1 MKEPTF
7 SGRQL
12 KKTTVKPCGKHRKAG
27 PVVMPWHLGTAAAV
41 VIVIVA
47 LVVMGLSNNAARP
60 PATAYQASLGPSEA
74 QTIAADNAAE
84 EQAKVE
90 AEAASA
96 EYERLWIEGIRDLSR
111 KQQEEMELKKRLAAE
126 AEAEAQAAAEEA
138 ARQQA
143 YAPATAPSGNTFL
156 LGDQSPA
163 RAIDIYLAEQGSPL
177 TGYGRAFVSA
187 GKTFGVDPFLV
198 VAIMGKESSWG
209 KDCFLPYNGWGWGD
223 VSFNNW
229 EDAIFGY
236 TRMLAEEYI
245 RKGRTDINVIAPIY
259 CPPTWVFWAK
269 DVSTFYSELVVLQT
283 GFQR

>member
-12 KKTTVKPCGKHRKAG
+12 KKTTGKPCGKHRKAG

-41 VIVIVA
+41 VVVIVA
-47 LVVMGLSNNAARP
+47 LFVMGLSNAARP

-84 EQAKVE
+84 EQAKAE

-126 AEAEAQAAAEEA
+126 AETEAQAAAEEA

-143 YAPATAPSGNTFL
+143 YAPVAAPSGNTFL

-163 RAIDIYLAEQGSPL
+163 CAIDIYLAEQDSPL

-259 CPPTWVFWAK
+259 CPPTSMFWAK
-269 DVSTFYSELVVLQT
+269 DVSTFYSELVVLRT
-283 GFQR
+283 GLQR

>member
-12 KKTTVKPCGKHRKAG
+12 KKTTVKPRGKHHMAG
-27 PVVMPWHLGTAAAV
+27 PVVMPWHLGIATAV
-41 VIVIVA
+41 VIVIIS
-47 LVVMGLSNNAARP
+47 LVIIGLSNAARP
-60 PATAYQASLGPSEA
+60 PVTAYQASLGPSEA
-74 QTIAADNAAE
+74 QTIAAENAAE
-84 EQAKVE
+84 EQAKAE

-111 KQQEEMELKKRLAAE
+111 KQQEEMELKKHLAAE

-143 YAPATAPSGNTFL
+143 RAPVAALSGNTLL
-156 LGDQSPA
+156 LGDQSQA
-163 RAIDIYLAEQGSPL
+163 RAINIYLAEQDSPI

-209 KDCFLPYNGWGWGD
+209 KYCFLPYNGWGWGD
-223 VSFNNW
+223 VSFKNW

-245 RKGRTDINVIAPIY
+245 WKGWTDINVIAPIY

-269 DVSTFYSELVVLQT
+269 DVSSFYSELVILQT
-283 GFQR
+283 GLQR